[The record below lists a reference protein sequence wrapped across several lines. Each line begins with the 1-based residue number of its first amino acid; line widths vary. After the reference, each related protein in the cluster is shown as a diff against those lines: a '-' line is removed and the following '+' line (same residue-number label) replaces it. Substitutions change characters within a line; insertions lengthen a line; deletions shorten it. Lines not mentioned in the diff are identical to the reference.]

1 MSYAYEQL
9 RIAMLH
15 LTQSGPLHERLARA
29 LSESLTLRPKDLPM
43 ACRTEFCS
51 LLSRLSI
58 GHTTKRNTELGRK
71 IQAIGEQE
79 AHAMAQTLVNLYDT
93 VTRYQPLP
101 SSGISKN

>member
-9 RIAMLH
+9 RVAMLY
-15 LTQSGPLHERLARA
+15 LAQSGPLHERLAKA

-58 GHTTKRNTELGRK
+58 CRTTKRNTELVMK
-71 IQAIGEQE
+71 IQAIGDHE
-79 AHAMAQTLVNLYDT
+79 AHAMAQTLINLYDT

-101 SSGISKN
+101 TSEKSDD